1 MSIEVVVESDL
12 NIRWNAVQI
21 LFLLLRNVENKNVVC
36 NQLVKLMDSDNF
48 YIKNKILRNIHLLKD
63 IDFETFKYI
72 IQKASVDTNYVV
84 RKVVKEVQVELGLLE

>member
-1 MSIEVVVESDL
+1 
-12 NIRWNAVQI
+12 
-21 LFLLLRNVENKNVVC
+21 
-36 NQLVKLMDSDNF
+36 
-48 YIKNKILRNIHLLKD
+48 LKD